1 VGRIFWFYSTQWT
14 DPNGRTRFWESAERR
29 TRSSSGVDGVAI
41 VAKCMNKNEQPKT
54 LIISQYRPPLGSFCL
69 EIPAGLVDEGE
80 DVETAALR
88 ELKEETGYCGKLIS
102 LSPVCYND
110 PGLTNANMMMAI
122 VEVDMDA
129 AENRL
134 ATQELHDGE
143 FITVQFAP
151 WNDLLSWLFEKRKAK
166 GYDIDARLLSFAM
179 GMHQASISA
188 PLPLGGEMQPT
199 NRQEKSQ
206 GKHHHGRLLKRIK
219 VPNFLMYAAGVLSA
233 ALVSALMNK

>member
-1 VGRIFWFYSTQWT
+1 
-14 DPNGRTRFWESAERR
+14 
-29 TRSSSGVDGVAI
+29 
-41 VAKCMNKNEQPKT
+41 MNKNEQPKT